1 MTGND
6 EAFEAL
12 ADRRRRQLL
21 VDLLHDD
28 SLLVPQLS
36 GASRD
41 LLAAHESLL
50 GEYLSGQRE
59 VDGADKTDVRTYHV
73 HLPMLVEYG
82 YVEWDRDAHLVTR
95 GPEFDDLR
103 PLLEVVDGRRGE
115 RLLSGAPVPIRR

>member
-1 MTGND
+1 MIGND

-50 GEYLSGQRE
+50 GEYLAGPRE

-95 GPEFDDLR
+95 GPAFDDLR
-103 PLLEVVDGRRGE
+103 PLLEVVDGRPGE
-115 RLLSGAPVPIRR
+115 RRLSGAPVPIRR